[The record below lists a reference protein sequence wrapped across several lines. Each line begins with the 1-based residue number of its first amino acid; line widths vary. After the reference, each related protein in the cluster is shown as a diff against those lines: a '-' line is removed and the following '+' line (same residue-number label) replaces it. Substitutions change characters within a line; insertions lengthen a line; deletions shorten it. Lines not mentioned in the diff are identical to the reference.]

1 MKELDALLHLSGHN
15 CKDSPHT
22 SDSVL
27 TVLDTDIA
35 TWPTSK
41 LREAHSKH
49 KIHIVPLEPVSQLF
63 TQETC
68 VRLGINIDQPREVH
82 GKSFTPV
89 RHGSNF

>member
-1 MKELDALLHLSGHN
+1 MKELDTLLHLSGHN
-15 CKDSPHT
+15 REDGPQT

-35 TWPTSK
+35 TWSAAK
-41 LREAHSKH
+41 LREVHSKH
-49 KIHIVPLEPVSQLF
+49 EIHIVPSEPVSQPF

-82 GKSFTPV
+82 GKSFTP
-89 RHGSNF
+89 GQTPL